1 MGWIILGALVVIVIC
16 AIVAWEFSNIAKKK
30 GYYEKRWF
38 WYSFLFTVCGYLMI
52 IALPN
57 RNAEASAERNFDEL
71 PDL

>member
-1 MGWIILGALVVIVIC
+1 MGWIILASIVVIVIE

-57 RNAEASAERNFDEL
+57 RNAEASVGRQFDEL
-71 PDL
+71 PEL

>member
-16 AIVAWEFSNIAKKK
+16 AIIAWEFSNIAKKK

-57 RNAEASAERNFDEL
+57 KNTDTAAGRQFDEL
-71 PDL
+71 PEL